1 MHIGFRVHAHIYN
14 LSKRNRTI
22 LLEEDGRG
30 AGVNQALGLS
40 NIHVYDDAMQFKPMI
55 IRRIKN
61 KIIPSVNEY
70 LRDEVIRNIERNE
83 YTNWLEY
90 ELAFK
95 RMQFY
100 YDQLC
105 NHINKIKE
113 W

>member
-1 MHIGFRVHAHIYN
+1 M
-14 LSKRNRTI
+14 T
-22 LLEEDGRG
+22 
-30 AGVNQALGLS
+30 
-40 NIHVYDDAMQFKPMI
+40 
-55 IRRIKN
+55 
-61 KIIPSVNEY
+61 Y
-70 LRDEVIRNIERNE
+70 LREEVIRNIERNE

-105 NHINKIKE
+105 SHISKIKE